1 LLCVKI
7 LPDNAERCFSVE
19 KTLLKNLIEWLK
31 ENIEGYSILVLV
43 NDKLVENYDAEVTSA
58 DRVVV
63 VKENIGG

>member
-7 LPDNAERCFSVE
+7 LPDHVEKCFSVE
-19 KTLLKNLIEWLK
+19 KTSLKNLLEWLK
-31 ENIEGYSILVLV
+31 EDIEGYSILVLV

-58 DRVVV
+58 DRVVA